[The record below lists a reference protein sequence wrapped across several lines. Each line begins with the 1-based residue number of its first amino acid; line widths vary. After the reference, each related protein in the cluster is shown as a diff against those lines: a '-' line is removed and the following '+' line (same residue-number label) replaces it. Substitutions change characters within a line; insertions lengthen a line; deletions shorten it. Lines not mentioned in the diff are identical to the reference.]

1 MSSKKKM
8 TQKDVQRIQSAVAK
22 KNGGKIP
29 KGSYVS
35 RLQKIVAKNPE
46 SN

>member
-1 MSSKKKM
+1 MSSKSKITKN
-8 TQKDVQRIQSAVAK
+8 DVQRIQSAVAK

-35 RLQKIVAKNPE
+35 RL
-46 SN
+46 